1 MALYIQGVWLG
12 SIHVLKSSSSIV
24 CMIRLT
30 GISTVVEKSVE
41 EMAILLGFFKG
52 WLNKV
57 PNRSELASHKHHH
70 HKQLGLDSTDE

>member
-1 MALYIQGVWLG
+1 M
-12 SIHVLKSSSSIV
+12 LKSSFSIV
-24 CMIRLT
+24 CVVHLP